1 MINITE
7 IISKRFPINDDFAVT
22 LDHKH
27 LSLTTFSPRP
37 AIELVWDFFRF
48 FYFLEFI
55 GGLFEREVLELK
67 LRIDNFVGEVILVY
81 FFLVFVED
89 CKIIKIRMP
98 VKIKWHFVETK
109 LKFSSRRQL
118 SQLFLVNFYLIDLVL
133 SVQFRFKDLLRVEVP
148 PQKHIF
154 AEISLTN
161 WRTVIIASI
170 DVFLLI
176 R

>member
-1 MINITE
+1 VNTASYHHELQIILPRCFCEDERFESLSSMINITE
-7 IISKRFPINDDFAVT
+7 IVSKRFPINDDFAVT

-55 GGLFEREVLELK
+55 GCLFEREVLELK

-81 FFLVFVED
+81 FFFVFVEN

-98 VKIKWHFVETK
+98 VKIERHFVETK
-109 LKFSSRRQL
+109 LKFSSR
-118 SQLFLVNFYLIDLVL
+118 
-133 SVQFRFKDLLRVEVP
+133 
-148 PQKHIF
+148 
-154 AEISLTN
+154 
-161 WRTVIIASI
+161 
-170 DVFLLI
+170 
-176 R
+176 